1 MAARI
6 RLQRVGV
13 AGERPSACICFPEDE
28 PPFFAFGIEFEMLTR
43 VKCPLH
49 GERFTPCFH
58 IYVAKWL
65 RAKQPQ
71 LIWTH
76 HSEQYRKAWFAT
88 FPSDLWPAVEEE
100 NGDGQI
106 LLRLKDGSTLVALES
121 AGPSRT

>member
-1 MAARI
+1 MRVQGFEKRLERAEQAAKAEHRFST
-6 RLQRVGV
+6 
-13 AGERPSACICFPEDE
+13 ECICFPEDE

-49 GERFTPCFH
+49 GERFTPRFH

-76 HSEQYRKAWFAT
+76 HSEIPESLVR
-88 FPSDLWPAVEEE
+88 FPDPVAAVSLQPHV
-100 NGDGQI
+100 DH
-106 LLRLKDGSTLVALES
+106 SC
-121 AGPSRT
+121 